1 MSDNI
6 SLSVTLLITG
16 FVVVFLVLIL
26 LIAIIKLYSTAVY
39 NAQNR
44 SAQKKAEKER
54 QARLAEQEALK
65 KEQVVSSV
73 QSPSD
78 EANGAGVSL
87 ETVAGITA
95 AVDAMY
101 GTGRAKVKSIKRL
114 PRTRPVWSTAGL
126 MDQTKPF

>member
-39 NAQNR
+39 NAQKR
-44 SAQKKAEKER
+44 SVQKKAEKER

-87 ETVAGITA
+87 ETVAVITA

>member
-6 SLSVTLLITG
+6 SLSITLLITG

-26 LIAIIKLYSTAVY
+26 LIVIIKLYSMAVY

-54 QARLAEQEALK
+54 QARLAEQESLK
-65 KEQVVSSV
+65 KEQGASFA
-73 QSPSD
+73 QSPSGKAS
-78 EANGAGVSL
+78 EEEIPL
-87 ETVAGITA
+87 ETVAVITA

-126 MDQTKPF
+126 MDNTKPF